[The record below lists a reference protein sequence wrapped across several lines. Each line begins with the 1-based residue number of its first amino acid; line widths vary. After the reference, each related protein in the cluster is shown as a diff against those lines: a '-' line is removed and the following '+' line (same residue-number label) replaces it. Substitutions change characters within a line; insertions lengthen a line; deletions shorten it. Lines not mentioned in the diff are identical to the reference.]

1 VSPSELS
8 PPIHD
13 DRMASRHGITPIA
26 GNGIPLAV
34 ETLTGEMQM
43 RAPENQNNVVDTITI
58 D

>member
-1 VSPSELS
+1 
-8 PPIHD
+8 
-13 DRMASRHGITPIA
+13 MARRHGITPIA